1 MSRGRR
7 ATLLPVMKGI
17 NRPLAAKDA
26 PSSGLS
32 SDMFSPLP
40 LLYVCGS
47 AEMERESHKKTGK

>member
-1 MSRGRR
+1 M
-7 ATLLPVMKGI
+7 LPVMKGI